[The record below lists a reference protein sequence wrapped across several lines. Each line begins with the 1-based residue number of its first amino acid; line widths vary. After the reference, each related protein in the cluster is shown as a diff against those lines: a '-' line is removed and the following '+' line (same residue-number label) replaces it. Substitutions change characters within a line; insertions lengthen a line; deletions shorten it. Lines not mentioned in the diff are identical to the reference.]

1 MPSWRCWN
9 NTGNQMTQSFHH
21 VDSRSNRERAKAFLF
36 ATHGMTKFVCY
47 TTIIE
52 LTNAPLLFLLNNRH
66 FFPHLFLDSISLSS
80 MWNLPLSHRKLSKE
94 STQALRLWNLTSEF
108 FGIKL
113 NCTGKHCFE
122 RCCSRV
128 FCGFLAV
135 SSPVLNLSYLFS

>member
-66 FFPHLFLDSISLSS
+66 FFPA
-80 MWNLPLSHRKLSKE
+80 P
-94 STQALRLWNLTSEF
+94 F
-108 FGIKL
+108 FGFNFIEQHVEPPLVAQKVIQGVYPGVTTVEL
-113 NCTGKHCFE
+113 DE
-122 RCCSRV
+122 
-128 FCGFLAV
+128 
-135 SSPVLNLSYLFS
+135 